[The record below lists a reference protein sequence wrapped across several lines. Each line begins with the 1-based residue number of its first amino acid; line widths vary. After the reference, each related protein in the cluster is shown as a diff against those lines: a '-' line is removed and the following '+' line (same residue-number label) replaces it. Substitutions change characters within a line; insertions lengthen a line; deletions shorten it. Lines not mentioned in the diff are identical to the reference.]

1 MIDYLSTALRY
12 AFEIIKKKLGL
23 SPNDSRSALLDSDAF
38 TDDSS
43 FTLLDRDLSS
53 ESFSSNLCT
62 TIQSQ
67 SNSITIESISNTEI
81 CLNQSIS
88 ETSSI
93 SGSFI
98 QTSTPLK
105 LTFRLLKKMSI
116 PKYLL
121 NQFFFQPFI

>member
-23 SPNDSRSALLDSDAF
+23 SPNDYRSALLDSDAF

-105 LTFRLLKKMSI
+105 LTFRLLKNSD
-116 PKYLL
+116 
-121 NQFFFQPFI
+121 